1 MTRKSRLT
9 VTILSVII
17 ISVLLGFLYDVIMTA
32 FEKREYPQEYLSEI
46 NTAHEKYG
54 VPKHII
60 LAVIKT
66 ESDFDA
72 NAESAAGAMG
82 LMQLMPETFTD
93 MSGIENVDGYITD
106 PNYNIDAGVHYLAY
120 LYDMYGGEMET
131 VYAAYNAGPGN
142 VNNWLKDPEYSS
154 DGKTLDE
161 IPFSETKAY
170 VRKVSSAAKI
180 YKRLY
185 FT

>member
-1 MTRKSRLT
+1 MNRKSKLT

-17 ISVLLGFLYDVIMTA
+17 IAVLLGFLYDAIMTA
-32 FEKREYPQEYLSEI
+32 VEKREYPVEFESEI

-54 VPKHII
+54 VPKHVI

-66 ESDFDA
+66 ESDFDPD
-72 NAESAAGAMG
+72 AESSAGAKG

-93 MSGIENVDGYITD
+93 MTGIENVDGYITD
-106 PNYNIDAGVHYLAY
+106 PKYNIDAGVHYLAY
-120 LYDMYGGEMET
+120 LYAKYGNWDT
-131 VYAAYNAGPGN
+131 VYAAYNAGLGN
-142 VNNWLKDPEYSS
+142 VDKWLGDKD
-154 DGKTLDE
+154 TLDE
-161 IPFSETKAY
+161 IPFPETRAY

-180 YKRLY
+180 YERLY

>member
-1 MTRKSRLT
+1 MNSKSKLT

-17 ISVLLGFLYDVIMTA
+17 IAVLLGFIYDIIMTG
-32 FEKREYPQEYLSEI
+32 FEKRDYPIEYEAEI
-46 NTAHEKYG
+46 AEAHEKYG

-72 NAESAAGAMG
+72 DAESNAGAFG

-93 MSGIENVDGYITD
+93 MTGIDNVEGYITD
-106 PNYNIDAGVHYLAY
+106 PSFNIDAGVHYLAY
-120 LYDMYGGEMET
+120 LYDRYGDWET
-131 VYAAYNAGPGN
+131 VYAAYNAGLGN
-142 VNNWLKDPEYSS
+142 VDKWLEDKEYSS
-154 DGKTLDE
+154 DGKKLDE
-161 IPFSETKAY
+161 IPFPETRAY

-185 FT
+185 FK

>member
-1 MTRKSRLT
+1 MDRKSKLT
-9 VTILSVII
+9 LKILSVII
-17 ISVLLGFLYDVIMTA
+17 IAVLLGFLYDVIMTA
-32 FEKREYPQEYLSEI
+32 FEKREYQIEYEAEI
-46 NTAHEKYG
+46 DAAYGKYG

-72 NAESAAGAMG
+72 DAVSSAGAYG

-93 MSGIENVDGYITD
+93 MTGIKNTDGYITD
-106 PNYNIDAGVHYLAY
+106 PALNIDAGVHYLAY
-120 LYDMYGGEMET
+120 LYDRYGNWET
-131 VYAAYNAGPGN
+131 VYAAYNAGLGN
-142 VNNWLKDPEYSS
+142 VDEWLEEED
-154 DGKTLDE
+154 TIDE
-161 IPFSETKAY
+161 IPFPETRAY

-185 FT
+185 FK

>member
-1 MTRKSRLT
+1 MKRRSKLT

-17 ISVLLGFLYDVIMTA
+17 ISVLIGFLYDAIMTGV
-32 FEKREYPQEYLSEI
+32 EKREYQLKYESEI
-46 NTAHEKYG
+46 NAAYKKYG

-72 NAESAAGAMG
+72 NAESSAGAMG

-93 MSGIENVDGYITD
+93 MTGIENVDGYITD
-106 PNYNIDAGVHYLAY
+106 PEYNIDAGVHYLSY
-120 LYDMYGGEMET
+120 LYKRYENWET

-142 VNNWLKDPEYSS
+142 VDEWLGDES
-154 DGKTLDE
+154 TLGD
-161 IPFSETKAY
+161 IPFPETRAY
-170 VRKVSSAAKI
+170 VRKVTSAAKI
-180 YKRLY
+180 YERLY
-185 FT
+185 FR